1 MTKRLKKNQSNQ
13 CYQYRAR
20 VGVRG
25 HLFFGGGGG
34 GGGGGGVARIGIGF
48 TSDMIGYENVT
59 WFVNQ
64 SVQNKAILQ
73 RQVTN
78 LKQLKYQMMI

>member
-1 MTKRLKKNQSNQ
+1 M
-13 CYQYRAR
+13 
-20 VGVRG
+20 RG

-34 GGGGGGVARIGIGF
+34 GEGVARIGIGF

-73 RQVTN
+73 RQVTKTAQVSN
-78 LKQLKYQMMI
+78 DDLKPVY